1 MYRSLTAGEQKFTIY
16 PPYMLIGL
24 SFQNKGLSTIFS
36 KPNVTA
42 ARTAAYNL
50 LFKRVKRDIHSL
62 SQHKEADM
70 GRAYSL
76 NVLAVGVAFVFV
88 ASMLFI

>member
-1 MYRSLTAGEQKFTIY
+1 MYRPLTAGERKFTIY
-16 PPYMLIGL
+16 PPYILICL
-24 SFQNKGLSTIFS
+24 SFQNKELSPIFS
-36 KPNVTA
+36 DTNATE